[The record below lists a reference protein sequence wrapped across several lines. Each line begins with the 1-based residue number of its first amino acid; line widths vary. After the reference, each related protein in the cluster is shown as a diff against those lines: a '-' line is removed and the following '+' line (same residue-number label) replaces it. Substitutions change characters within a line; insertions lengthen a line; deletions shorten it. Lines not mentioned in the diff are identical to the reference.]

1 MPFDDLSSR
10 LEEKCALSECEHEPG
25 FVGETEAKNCKG
37 LRGEWK
43 HMSEGKTLGLGM
55 DRGMNTEVINLE
67 DVKIE
72 VTLINWQKNFK
83 SSGQN
88 LEDSE
93 YVLLW
98 NNMARI
104 ELKKWS

>member
-1 MPFDDLSSR
+1 MVTTRTKIWHLPNHMPFDDLSSR

-55 DRGMNTEVINLE
+55 DIGMNTEVINLE
-67 DVKIE
+67 DVKIG
-72 VTLINWQKNFK
+72 VTLIN
-83 SSGQN
+83 
-88 LEDSE
+88 
-93 YVLLW
+93 
-98 NNMARI
+98 
-104 ELKKWS
+104 